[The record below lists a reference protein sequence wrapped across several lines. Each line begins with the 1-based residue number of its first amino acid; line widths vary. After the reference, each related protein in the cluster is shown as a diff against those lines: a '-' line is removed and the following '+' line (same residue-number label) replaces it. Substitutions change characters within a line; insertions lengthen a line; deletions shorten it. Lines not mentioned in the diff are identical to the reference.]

1 MSKVLLRN
9 EIDEK
14 YKWAIDSIYNSIDL
28 WEDDFKKLK
37 EEAPKLE
44 NFKGSL
50 KDGSKLL
57 EFLEEYEKVSRS
69 FLKLFLYAHLKS
81 DEDTTVSAN
90 QALKNRIDA
99 YDSEFNGIIAFFV
112 PEVLTFDK
120 GHLDSLYEQVPK
132 LKEYKIYLQ
141 RVFDQKPYTLNE
153 QEEKILAQV
162 ADCLNSPSNCFYMLT
177 NADMEFPE
185 IIDEENKKVQ
195 LTESNYSVFIKS
207 KDKSVREQAFKA
219 LFNTYIKYK
228 NTLGTMLSSSM
239 KNCVFEAK
247 VRHYDSALQSKL
259 KPHNIPESV
268 YDNLISMVNKNLSS
282 LHRYV
287 RLKKKILN
295 LDEIHMYDLYVPL
308 FENSFDHIEFEEGL
322 KIIKEGLTPL
332 GEEYLSILDKGINER
347 WIDVFSNKGKKGGAY
362 SWSTYDTKPFILAN
376 FNYQYN
382 DVSTIAHELGHSIH
396 SYYSNS
402 TQPFFYSDYALFCAE
417 VASITNECLLVNH
430 LINKE
435 TDKSKKLYLL
445 NQQLEN
451 IRTTFFRQTLFAE
464 FEKITHEKIE
474 QGEALTCEDYS
485 SIYYELNKKYYGDE
499 IILDEEIAIEWAR
512 IPHFYRDFYI
522 YQYATGFAAAN
533 SFATSILA
541 KKENARDKYIGF
553 LKSGCIADPIEILKT
568 AGVDMTSPKPI
579 DDTIAVFNSLLDMLE
594 KEI

>member
-219 LFNTYIKYK
+219 LFNTYIK
-228 NTLGTMLSSSM
+228 
-239 KNCVFEAK
+239 
-247 VRHYDSALQSKL
+247 
-259 KPHNIPESV
+259 
-268 YDNLISMVNKNLSS
+268 
-282 LHRYV
+282 
-287 RLKKKILN
+287 
-295 LDEIHMYDLYVPL
+295 
-308 FENSFDHIEFEEGL
+308 
-322 KIIKEGLTPL
+322 
-332 GEEYLSILDKGINER
+332 
-347 WIDVFSNKGKKGGAY
+347 
-362 SWSTYDTKPFILAN
+362 
-376 FNYQYN
+376 
-382 DVSTIAHELGHSIH
+382 
-396 SYYSNS
+396 
-402 TQPFFYSDYALFCAE
+402 
-417 VASITNECLLVNH
+417 
-430 LINKE
+430 
-435 TDKSKKLYLL
+435 
-445 NQQLEN
+445 
-451 IRTTFFRQTLFAE
+451 
-464 FEKITHEKIE
+464 
-474 QGEALTCEDYS
+474 
-485 SIYYELNKKYYGDE
+485 
-499 IILDEEIAIEWAR
+499 
-512 IPHFYRDFYI
+512 
-522 YQYATGFAAAN
+522 
-533 SFATSILA
+533 
-541 KKENARDKYIGF
+541 
-553 LKSGCIADPIEILKT
+553 
-568 AGVDMTSPKPI
+568 
-579 DDTIAVFNSLLDMLE
+579 
-594 KEI
+594 